1 MKGQLIEFVEGL
13 DIECEKKKKKEIKD
27 DFRIFGQ
34 NSRIKL
40 LSVPAVSYYK

>member
-13 DIECEKKKKKEIKD
+13 DIECEKKKEIKD